1 MHVEVERK
9 FVCDSHI
16 LEKLKDIGAV
26 CLGHYEFKDQ
36 YLDTADFTLTLKNF
50 WLRKREGSWELK
62 RPTSSNSNTETWS
75 QQVCTNYREITDVLQ
90 IRAELMS
97 IMGLYT
103 EHTADSL
110 QTEQEKDVHAEFEKW
125 LPDMKLECFAE
136 YTTVRCSY
144 VLECE
149 GEDGRIRVDL
159 DQADFDYCVG
169 EIEVLVSEGVETASA
184 MQSIERTAQKL
195 GLGGEQKTQGKME
208 VYLQRFRPDHY
219 SALLKAHVFGSN
231 CN

>member
-26 CLGHYEFKDQ
+26 CLGQYEFKDQ
-36 YLDTADFTLTLKNF
+36 YLDTADFTLTLKDF

-62 RPTSSNSNTETWS
+62 RPTSSNPNTKTRA
-75 QQVCTNYREITDVLQ
+75 QDVCTNYREITDVLH

-97 IMGLYT
+97 IMGIYAEPT
-103 EHTADSL
+103 TDSCD
-110 QTEQEKDVHAEFEKW
+110 KDVHAEFEKW
-125 LPDMKLECFAE
+125 LQDMNLECFAE

-144 VLECE
+144 ALECE
-149 GEDGRIRVDL
+149 VEDQRVRVDL
-159 DQADFDYCVG
+159 DQADFGYCVG
-169 EIEVLVSEGVETASA
+169 EIEVLVSEGVETAST
-184 MQSIERTAQKL
+184 MQSIEKTAQKL
-195 GLGGEQKTQGKME
+195 GLGGEQKAQGKME

-219 SALLKAHVFGSN
+219 AALLKAHVL
-231 CN
+231 

>member
-75 QQVCTNYREITDVLQ
+75 QQNTP
-90 IRAELMS
+90 
-97 IMGLYT
+97 
-103 EHTADSL
+103 ADSL

-149 GEDGRIRVDL
+149 GEDGRVRVDL

-184 MQSIERTAQKL
+184 MQSIEKMAQKL